1 MTLGSA
7 ADKANYVLQRGL
19 GGAMLWDLPQDD
31 FSVSH
36 SIFWF
41 LQFIFLLSK
50 VVQVQAKNSKINTK
64 LFNYYFQISE
74 CMWSRQISNFE
85 GNT

>member
-1 MTLGSA
+1 MSMLEFKFWTDSSLGSA

-36 SIFWF
+36 SILISQLYFF
-41 LQFIFLLSK
+41 QLGIKDLNHSKNHHQIRSSIFG
-50 VVQVQAKNSKINTK
+50 K
-64 LFNYYFQISE
+64 LETPKPN
-74 CMWSRQISNFE
+74 
-85 GNT
+85 